1 MRILLFTIISLCAF
15 TMDKPAYQLF
25 DSSGEPLTYQA
36 LLSKAQKADIVL
48 FGELHNNPINHW
60 LQLQLTKDL
69 YKAVGDKLVLG
80 AEMFE
85 ADNQTIVDEY
95 LKGHIKES
103 NFTKEARVW
112 NNYATDYR
120 PLVEYAKA
128 HQLAFVASN
137 IPRRYASMVANKGFS
152 SLEALSPTAKHWI
165 VPLPIE
171 VDLALSGY
179 KNMLGMMQHGGSGMK
194 PENFVYAQAI
204 KDATMAHFILKNW
217 QKGSTF
223 LHFNG
228 AYHSDDFQGIA
239 WYLKQ
244 TKPKLRVLT
253 ISSVEQEKVQ
263 ALQEKFINKADVI
276 IVTPNDLTKTY

>member
-1 MRILLFTIISLCAF
+1 
-15 TMDKPAYQLF
+15 MDKPAYQLF
-25 DSSGEPLTYQA
+25 DSSGQPLAYQA
-36 LLSKAQKADIVL
+36 LLSKAQKADIIL

-69 YKAVGDKLVLG
+69 YKAVGEKLVLG

-85 ADNQTIVDEY
+85 ADNQTILDEY

-103 NFTKEARVW
+103 SFTKEARVW

-128 HQLAFVASN
+128 QQLVFVASN
-137 IPRRYASMVANKGFS
+137 IPRRYASMVANKGFV

-165 VPLPIE
+165 APLPIA
-171 VDLALSGY
+171 VDLELSGY
-179 KNMLGMMQHGGSGMK
+179 KSMRSMMQHGGSGMK

-228 AYHSDDFQGIA
+228 SYHSDDFQGIA
-239 WYLKQ
+239 WYLKHAQ
-244 TKPKLRVLT
+244 PKLRVLT

-263 ALQEKFINKADVI
+263 VLQEKFMNKADVI